1 MNDQTDSQHPA
12 EEEKPL
18 NFFQVTFSVIA
29 AAIGVQKSENRERD
43 FSRGSPLV
51 FIAAGLI
58 FTTVF
63 VLTII
68 GVVYL
73 VL

>member
-1 MNDQTDSQHPA
+1 MTEPSRPQDPS
-12 EEEKPL
+12 EEEPPL
-18 NFFQVTFSVIA
+18 SFLQIAFSVIA
-29 AAIGVQKSENRERD
+29 AAFGVQKSENRKRD
-43 FSRGSPLV
+43 FSRGSPLA

-58 FTTVF
+58 FTIVF
-63 VLTII
+63 VLTIT